1 VAEAVEHIQDRLRE
15 RQLVVAV
22 LAAARPQV
30 LLMEL
35 QTQAAAAAVVEKALR
50 MAVETAVQVLSSSK
64 FLTPIPQPSPVA

>member
-22 LAAARPQV
+22 LAVTCPQV

-35 QTQAAAAAVVEKALR
+35 QTQAAVAAAVEKALR
-50 MAVETAVQVLSSSK
+50 IAVETVDQVW
-64 FLTPIPQPSPVA
+64 